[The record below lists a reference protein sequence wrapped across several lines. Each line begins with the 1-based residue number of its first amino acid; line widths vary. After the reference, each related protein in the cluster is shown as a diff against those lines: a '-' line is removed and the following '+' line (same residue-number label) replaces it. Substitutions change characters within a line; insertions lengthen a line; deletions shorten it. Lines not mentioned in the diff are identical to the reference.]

1 VIPILRPGERVSLA
15 GRPGTVKDV
24 EGGGIYVTL
33 KMDDGSALL
42 AVGTHLKALPKRG
55 NGKE

>member
-1 VIPILRPGERVSLA
+1 VRVSLA

-33 KMDDGSALL
+33 KMDDGTALL
-42 AVGTHLKALPKRG
+42 AVGTHLLVLPKRRD
-55 NGKE
+55 GKEQ